1 MERWES
7 WRSTLGKGQR
17 MGDEAGIGREEGGE
31 GHKRTKEAKGLN

>member
-17 MGDEAGIGREEGGE
+17 MGDEAEIGREKGGK
-31 GHKRTKEAKGLN
+31 GHKRTKEAKGLK